1 MLPSSISPAVPTTLL
16 TWTHTRV
23 DPELFWFHQLENILS
38 FFTSEVEFPFLKYLF
53 DKLTHCQCDR
63 FYALAVFYLKSTSPC
78 TIVHFE
84 FWFWFFSS
92 LKYFF
97 YKLTLGTLSVWQ
109 TPSLRSRSRI
119 SHEKTLGHSAF
130 VLVKV
135 IFHFPFYKKSCFLRN
150 TFFQPPCI
158 LRSFWP
164 QLAWKSSV
172 LSHRSHG
179 AWCCR
184 SRSTCNKQLQC
195 RKAME
200 ASGGHIGT
208 RQILPCVKKKISS
221 EFGIKSI
228 SSNLKWESNWN
239 WV

>member
-1 MLPSSISPAVPTTLL
+1 M
-16 TWTHTRV
+16 W
-23 DPELFWFHQLENILS
+23 QILCS
-38 FFTSEVEFPFLKYLF
+38 
-53 DKLTHCQCDR
+53 CC
-63 FYALAVFYLKSTSPC
+63 FYLKSTSTC
-78 TIVHFE
+78 TIVHF
-84 FWFWFFSS
+84 SS
-92 LKYFF
+92 VFLDWNIS
-97 YKLTLGTLSVWQ
+97 LQTHTWHIVSV
-109 TPSLRSRSRI
+109 TDALAEKPISDLPGKDARALRLCFAKSY
-119 SHEKTLGHSAF
+119 
-130 VLVKV
+130 
-135 IFHFPFYKKSCFLRN
+135 FPFCILQKEVVYCATSP
-150 TFFQPPCI
+150 FFRPPCI

-221 EFGIKSI
+221 ELGIKSI
-228 SSNLKWESNWN
+228 SSNLKWESKWN

>member
-1 MLPSSISPAVPTTLL
+1 MQC
-16 TWTHTRV
+16 
-23 DPELFWFHQLENILS
+23 DNILIS
-38 FFTSEVEFPFLKYLF
+38 FFLG
-53 DKLTHCQCDR
+53 
-63 FYALAVFYLKSTSPC
+63 
-78 TIVHFE
+78 I
-84 FWFWFFSS
+84 
-92 LKYFF
+92 FF

-119 SHEKTLGHSAF
+119 SQENTLGHSAF
-130 VLVKV
+130 VLQKL
-135 IFHFPFYKKSCFLRN
+135 ILHFAKKLFTAQHLL
-150 TFFQPPCI
+150 FFQPPCI

-221 EFGIKSI
+221 ELGIKSI
-228 SSNLKWESNWN
+228 SFNLKWESNRN

>member
-1 MLPSSISPAVPTTLL
+1 MDTYSCWSRDTLIPSTWKYFVLFSPLK
-16 TWTHTRV
+16 
-23 DPELFWFHQLENILS
+23 LS
-38 FFTSEVEFPFLKYLF
+38 FFSWNIFLTNSHIVSVTDFVLLLF
-53 DKLTHCQCDR
+53 LLEIN
-63 FYALAVFYLKSTSPC
+63 FALYNC
-78 TIVHFE
+78 TFQILILI
-84 FWFWFFSS
+84 FFF
-92 LKYFF
+92 LEIFL

-119 SHEKTLGHSAF
+119 SQEKTLGHSAF
-130 VLVKV
+130 VLQKV
-135 IFHFPFYKKSCFLRN
+135 IFRFPFCKKVVYYATSP
-150 TFFQPPCI
+150 FFQPPCI

-221 EFGIKSI
+221 ELGIKSI
-228 SSNLKWESNWN
+228 STNLKWESNRN

>member
-1 MLPSSISPAVPTTLL
+1 MLIPSYSDSINLKIFCPFSLL
-16 TWTHTRV
+16 K
-23 DPELFWFHQLENILS
+23 LS
-38 FFTSEVEFPFLKYLF
+38 FLSWNIFLINSHIFIVTDFLLLLF
-53 DKLTHCQCDR
+53 LIEINI
-63 FYALAVFYLKSTSPC
+63 ALYNC
-78 TIVHFE
+78 TFQILILI
-84 FWFWFFSS
+84 FFF
-92 LKYFF
+92 LEIFL

-109 TPSLRSRSRI
+109 TPSLRSRSLI
-119 SHEKTLGHSAF
+119 SQEKTLGHSAF
-130 VLVKV
+130 VLQKV
-135 IFHFPFYKKSCFLRN
+135 IFHFAKTSP
-150 TFFQPPCI
+150 FFQPPCI

-221 EFGIKSI
+221 ELGIKSI
-228 SSNLKWESNWN
+228 SFNLKWESNRN

>member
-1 MLPSSISPAVPTTLL
+1 MDTYSCWSRVTLIPSTWKYSVLFSLL
-16 TWTHTRV
+16 K
-23 DPELFWFHQLENILS
+23 LS
-38 FFTSEVEFPFLKYLF
+38 FVSWNIFLINSHIVSVTDFVLLLFLLEINSALYSCTFQILIFFPWN
-53 DKLTHCQCDR
+53 
-63 FYALAVFYLKSTSPC
+63 
-78 TIVHFE
+78 I
-84 FWFWFFSS
+84 
-92 LKYFF
+92 F

-109 TPSLRSRSRI
+109 TPSLRSRSLI
-119 SHEKTLGHSAF
+119 SQENTLGHSAF
-130 VLVKV
+130 VLQKV
-135 IFHFPFYKKSCFLRN
+135 IFHFPFCKKVVYCATSP
-150 TFFQPPCI
+150 FFQPPCI

-221 EFGIKSI
+221 ELGIKSI
-228 SSNLKWESNWN
+228 SSNLKWESKWN